1 MNSNPKRRDEHDEL
15 IPSDYARLAPFAE
28 ELRRLAYD
36 IDKVIR
42 KRAPLPRCLSGIV
55 AMRPL
60 INLIEEST
68 IKLLAGADADD
79 YPESDSTPPSE
90 IEAGHANDLIPGYL

>member
-1 MNSNPKRRDEHDEL
+1 MTSTHRRHDEPNEL

-42 KRAPLPRCLSGIV
+42 KREPLPRCLSGIV

-68 IKLLAGADADD
+68 IKLLAGAHEDD
-79 YPESDSTPPSE
+79 YPESDSTPPCE
-90 IEAGHANDLIPGYL
+90 VEAGHDNDLIPGYL

>member
-1 MNSNPKRRDEHDEL
+1 MTSTPSQHDEDNEL
-15 IPSDYARLAPFAE
+15 IPIDYTNLAPYAE

-42 KRAPLPRCLSGIV
+42 KRTPLIRCLSGLT

-60 INLIEEST
+60 INLIEGST
-68 IKLLAGADADD
+68 IRLLARADGADH
-79 YPESDSTPPSE
+79 PEPDSPPPLE
-90 IEAGHANDLIPGYL
+90 IDQGRDNNSIPGYL

>member
-1 MNSNPKRRDEHDEL
+1 MTSTPSQHDEDNEL
-15 IPSDYARLAPFAE
+15 IPIDYTSLAPYAE

-42 KRAPLPRCLSGIV
+42 KRTPLPRCLSGLT

-68 IKLLAGADADD
+68 IRLLARADGADH
-79 YPESDSTPPSE
+79 PEPDSPPPLE
-90 IEAGHANDLIPGYL
+90 IDQGRDNNSIPGYL

>member
-1 MNSNPKRRDEHDEL
+1 MNNTPRQHDEDNEL
-15 IPSDYARLAPFAE
+15 IPSDYDHLAPFAK

-60 INLIEEST
+60 INLIEQST
-68 IKLLAGADADD
+68 INLLTGADEDD
-79 YPESDSTPPSE
+79 HPEPDSTSSPE
-90 IEAGHANDLIPGYL
+90 TEAGHNSEITPGYL

>member
-1 MNSNPKRRDEHDEL
+1 MTTTQSQYDEENTL
-15 IPSDYARLAPFAE
+15 SPSDYARLAPFAE
-28 ELRRLAYD
+28 ELRRLARD

-42 KRAPLPRCLSGIV
+42 KRAPLPRCLSGLT

-68 IKLLAGADADD
+68 IKLLACTAEDD
-79 YPESDSTPPSE
+79 EPESTPSLEIDGKQNRDSTP
-90 IEAGHANDLIPGYL
+90 GYL

>member
-1 MNSNPKRRDEHDEL
+1 MTSTHKQHDEHNEL

-68 IKLLAGADADD
+68 IKLLAGADADE

-90 IEAGHANDLIPGYL
+90 MQADHNNELIPGYL

>member
-1 MNSNPKRRDEHDEL
+1 MTSTPNQHDEDNEL

-28 ELRRLAYD
+28 ELRRLAHD
-36 IDKVIR
+36 IDNVIR
-42 KRAPLPRCLSGIV
+42 KRAPLPRCLSGLT

-68 IKLLAGADADD
+68 IKLLAGTGGDHE
-79 YPESDSTPPSE
+79 PDSPPPLETDQGCDNNS
-90 IEAGHANDLIPGYL
+90 IPGYL

>member
-1 MNSNPKRRDEHDEL
+1 MTSAPSQHDEDSTL

-28 ELRRLAYD
+28 ELRRLAHD
-36 IDKVIR
+36 IDNVIR
-42 KRAPLPRCLSGIV
+42 KRAPLPRCLSGLT

-68 IKLLAGADADD
+68 IKLLAGTGGDD
-79 YPESDSTPPSE
+79 EPESAPPLEIDGGQSHDS
-90 IEAGHANDLIPGYL
+90 IPGYL

>member
-1 MNSNPKRRDEHDEL
+1 MTNTPSQHDEESTL
-15 IPSDYARLAPFAE
+15 IPSDYARLVPFAE

-36 IDKVIR
+36 IDNVIR

-68 IKLLAGADADD
+68 IRLLSGSDGDD
-79 YPESDSTPPSE
+79 DPEP
-90 IEAGHANDLIPGYL
+90 EATTAQETAVGHDNDLIPGYL

>member
-1 MNSNPKRRDEHDEL
+1 MTSTPGQHDEENTL
-15 IPSDYARLAPFAE
+15 IPSDYAGLAPFAG
-28 ELRRLAYD
+28 ELRRLARD

-42 KRAPLPRCLSGIV
+42 ERAPLPRCLSGLT

-68 IKLLAGADADD
+68 IRLLACTAGDD
-79 YPESDSTPPSE
+79 EPESTPPLE
-90 IEAGHANDLIPGYL
+90 IDGKQHRDSISGYL